1 MGSGWNLLGEEISNA
16 VTKLQKAG
24 YSLWFITH
32 DKDKSF
38 ETRDGLKYDK
48 TTLSLTGKVRDVC
61 LNMSDFILF
70 IELTKEMEDD
80 KLVDKRKIHFRGDST
95 LECGSRLEDVPDYID
110 YDIKGFIDAVEG
122 AVLKAYGGNKVAL
135 NKAKEEQEKEAVEKA
150 DTFAQKINDEYTLEE
165 KQEKLAEI
173 QRNVAKI
180 DMVKLKEVME
190 KYNVTSF
197 ADPEVVNSKAIDEI
211 LALI

>member
-1 MGSGWNLLGEEISNA
+1 MTDKVSDEELVEMAKQEKIENKKKA
-16 VTKLQKAG
+16 DEFIAKQKAN
-24 YSLWFITH
+24 T
-32 DKDKSF
+32 
-38 ETRDGLKYDK
+38 
-48 TTLSLTGKVRDVC
+48 
-61 LNMSDFILF
+61 
-70 IELTKEMEDD
+70 
-80 KLVDKRKIHFRGDST
+80 
-95 LECGSRLEDVPDYID
+95 
-110 YDIKGFIDAVEG
+110 
-122 AVLKAYGGNKVAL
+122 
-135 NKAKEEQEKEAVEKA
+135 
-150 DTFAQKINDEYTLEE
+150 EYTLEQ